1 MGMATGIVQG
11 VRRIPLSDLSK
22 MTDQKT
28 TGAPETLPTE
38 TAAPAVAEPPVVEM
52 PVVEMKGPEQKPG
65 EIGGP
70 QGPEP
75 TRYGDWA
82 FKGRCSDF

>member
-1 MGMATGIVQG
+1 MGTATGIVQG

-22 MTDQKT
+22 MTDQNM

-38 TAAPAVAEPPVVEM
+38 TAAAAEPPVVET

>member
-1 MGMATGIVQG
+1 MGTATGRVQD
-11 VRRIPLSDLSK
+11 VRPIPLWDLSK

-38 TAAPAVAEPPVVEM
+38 TAAAESPVVEL
-52 PVVEMKGPEQKPG
+52 PVIELKGPEQKPG

>member
-1 MGMATGIVQG
+1 MGTATGIVQG

-38 TAAPAVAEPPVVEM
+38 TAAPAVAEPPVIEL
-52 PVVEMKGPEQKPG
+52 KGPEQKPG